1 MHEDGFCRKA
11 LQNRLCKVLCTRG
24 LTMDAMQFAKL
35 WKEEVNSAISTY
47 RESNQET
54 LVGSLFED
62 MKLSADQEIVFWK
75 LAETILDDTAYS
87 ILLGLDGSAQIGS
100 DQQTY
105 KIYSE
110 DGVLISDCGDLEAA
124 AYEVFFKQRT

>member
-1 MHEDGFCRKA
+1 
-11 LQNRLCKVLCTRG
+11 
-24 LTMDAMQFAKL
+24 MDAMQFAKL